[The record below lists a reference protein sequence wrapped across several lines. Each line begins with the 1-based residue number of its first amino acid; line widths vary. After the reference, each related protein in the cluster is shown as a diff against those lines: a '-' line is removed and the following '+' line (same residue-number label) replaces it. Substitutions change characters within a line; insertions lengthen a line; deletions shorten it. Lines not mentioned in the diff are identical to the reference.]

1 VASALTFEAR
11 RVPEREVTP
20 RQPVVV
26 ERLAQLDAVASALRS
41 DERRVGLRRT
51 RRPDGGLVRAVVA
64 WSKGSTLDAVLRECE
79 VAPGDFVRN
88 VRQLIDL
95 VRQLSQVA
103 PVAATREAAGLAVA
117 TLRRGVVGADDPA
130 GLGSAPEGPLP
141 S

>member
-1 VASALTFEAR
+1 
-11 RVPEREVTP
+11 
-20 RQPVVV
+20 
-26 ERLAQLDAVASALRS
+26 
-41 DERRVGLRRT
+41 VGLRRT

-64 WSKGSTLDAVLRECE
+64 WSKGSTLDSVLRESD

-103 PVAATREAAGLAVA
+103 PDPATRDAARLAVA

-130 GLGSAPEGPLP
+130 GSGSAPGGASP